1 MPGELLYYAAIQQP
15 FRSAQVRYIKNP
27 TMTHAITSATRQ
39 AINSRSVPVF
49 INCRII
55 SNVFAMSKT
64 NAAMPA
70 AIFKS
75 GGRKGKEIPNNQ

>member
-1 MPGELLYYAAIQQP
+1 
-15 FRSAQVRYIKNP
+15 
-27 TMTHAITSATRQ
+27 MTHAITSATRQ
-39 AINSRSVPVF
+39 AINSRSVPVL

-70 AIFKS
+70 AISKN
-75 GGRKGKEIPNNQ
+75 GGRKRKGIPNNQQAQNVKRIALVMLYKLGN